1 MRVSEGA
8 LWAIG
13 SHFSET
19 ASRILTVS
27 PMKLGVWVGRNFR
40 GRAER
45 KVLQK
50 WVSTGDWKKAHAPS
64 AADIMRVSTFV
75 SIQVFGTTSTETTFD
90 KATFKLQHN

>member
-19 ASRILTVS
+19 ASR
-27 PMKLGVWVGRNFR
+27 
-40 GRAER
+40 RAER
-45 KVLQK
+45 KVLQM